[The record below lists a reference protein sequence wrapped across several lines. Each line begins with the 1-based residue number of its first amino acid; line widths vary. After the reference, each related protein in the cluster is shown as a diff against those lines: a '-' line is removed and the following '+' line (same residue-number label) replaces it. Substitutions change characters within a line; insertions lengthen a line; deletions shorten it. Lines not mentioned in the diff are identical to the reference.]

1 MRPLL
6 LVVVFIAVVGAVAAG
21 WVYEAKSKTTTQ
33 RPELEIPTDIDYF
46 LPELN
51 YRIFNRA
58 GSLDYQLQSPYLEHF
73 IRDDV
78 SRVKQPVVEVYRATG
93 DWLVNAARGE
103 IFHRQNYLKL
113 SNNVVMQ
120 KSGAR
125 QIKVRAQSM
134 LFKPDLNLLSSEENV
149 VIESG
154 NSTIN
159 GKQAVFDLQNE
170 VYSLKNTRSVIHHES

>member
-6 LVVVFIAVVGAVAAG
+6 LVVVFIAVVGAVAVG
-21 WVYEAKSKTTTQ
+21 WVYESKSKTTTQ

-46 LPELN
+46 LTELN

-93 DWLVNAARGE
+93 AA
-103 IFHRQNYLKL
+103 FD
-113 SNNVVMQ
+113 
-120 KSGAR
+120 
-125 QIKVRAQSM
+125 
-134 LFKPDLNLLSSEENV
+134 PLL
-149 VIESG
+149 
-154 NSTIN
+154 
-159 GKQAVFDLQNE
+159 
-170 VYSLKNTRSVIHHES
+170 HP